1 MKNQPDQ
8 KFLHIHRNIRKNFD
22 FLFKRDF
29 HITGFMF
36 MDDNNEDWGVIM
48 NADDL
53 FIRIRCI
60 QGRVDLG
67 FTTMYLFD
75 KIGLLDLESML
86 QFIGE
91 GNDMFYAIKARSM
104 NEQQQIKSIAQL
116 LRRYFNEL
124 ITQFDDLNPLTLDQI
139 YPIQNNSIKGQLSK
153 DNCPFILL
161 LTLVNTNFFIISLSI
176 IPPSPP
182 MRISAKTVRSGQQT
196 IQSLPV
202 L

>member
-1 MKNQPDQ
+1 
-8 KFLHIHRNIRKNFD
+8 
-22 FLFKRDF
+22 
-29 HITGFMF
+29 

-161 LTLVNTNFFIISLSI
+161 LTLVNTNFG
-176 IPPSPP
+176 
-182 MRISAKTVRSGQQT
+182 SG
-196 IQSLPV
+196 
-202 L
+202 